1 MKKLSLASGT
11 TIPLILRVS
20 VFKYLLLCI
29 FIHTF
34 VNGCAVKYREIVIHV
49 PGSEEEGS
57 GSVEGSG
64 SEERNKDIVENRFI
78 NIKGNSNG

>member
-1 MKKLSLASGT
+1 M
-11 TIPLILRVS
+11 PLIWRVS
-20 VFKYLLLCI
+20 VLKYLLLCL

-57 GSVEGSG
+57 GS
-64 SEERNKDIVENRFI
+64 EERTQDIVENRFI